1 MPLLAWIL
9 LGIAAG
15 YLASRFVDGSGD
27 GLVLDMVLG
36 ILGAVAGGWL
46 FNRLGMVG
54 VTGLNLYSLIVAIVG
69 AGLLLI
75 GYHALRRN

>member
-15 YLASRFVDGSGD
+15 YLASRLVDGSGD
-27 GLVLDMVLG
+27 GLARDLVLG
-36 ILGAVAGGWL
+36 ILGSVAGGWL
-46 FNRLGMVG
+46 FNRFGMVG
-54 VTGLNLYSLIVAIVG
+54 VTGPNLYSLIVAIVG

>member
-9 LGIAAG
+9 LGIVAG
-15 YLASRFVDGSGD
+15 YLASRLVDGSGD
-27 GLVLDMVLG
+27 GLARDMVLG

-46 FNRLGMVG
+46 FNRFGMAG
-54 VTGLNLYSLIVAIVG
+54 ATGPNLYSLIVAIVG

-75 GYHALRRN
+75 GYHALRRS